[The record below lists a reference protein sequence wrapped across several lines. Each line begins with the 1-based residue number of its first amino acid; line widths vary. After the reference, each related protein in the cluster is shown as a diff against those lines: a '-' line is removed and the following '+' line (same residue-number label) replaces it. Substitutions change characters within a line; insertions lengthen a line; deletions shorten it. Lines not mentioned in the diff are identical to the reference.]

1 MDYGNR
7 SHVDLD
13 LLMEIPCQFL
23 ELPFQVRQT
32 GPGGVGLHAGRIPE
46 ARWDPR
52 AGRRVLSHLPNLVSA
67 FFPKVF
73 AIDIFA
79 NTIFGVS

>member
-23 ELPFQVRQT
+23 ELPFQVRQAGP
-32 GPGGVGLHAGRIPE
+32 GPGGVGVHAGRVPE
-46 ARWDPR
+46 ATWGPERKDVVSHTCHIWLLL
-52 AGRRVLSHLPNLVSA
+52 VFQKHLP
-67 FFPKVF
+67 
-73 AIDIFA
+73 
-79 NTIFGVS
+79 